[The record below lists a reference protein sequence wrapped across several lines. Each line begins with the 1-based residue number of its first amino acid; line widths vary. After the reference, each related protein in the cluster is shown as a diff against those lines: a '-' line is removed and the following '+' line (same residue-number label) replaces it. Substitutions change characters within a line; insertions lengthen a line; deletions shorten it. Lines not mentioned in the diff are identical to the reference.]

1 MTIWA
6 SGVKAWA
13 ICDRCGIRFK
23 YAKIVTEPGTNMR
36 VCRRCLDPVPLG
48 EDFRRPQGDPFPLQ
62 YPRPDVS
69 LTSS

>member
-1 MTIWA
+1 
-6 SGVKAWA
+6 
-13 ICDRCGIRFK
+13 
-23 YAKIVTEPGTNMR
+23 VTEPGTNMR